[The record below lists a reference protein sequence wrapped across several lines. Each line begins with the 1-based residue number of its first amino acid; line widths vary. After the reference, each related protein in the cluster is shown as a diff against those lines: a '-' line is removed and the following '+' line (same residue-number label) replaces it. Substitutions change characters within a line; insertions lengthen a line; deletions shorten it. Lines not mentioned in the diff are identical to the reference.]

1 MFRLLGKESRIN
13 NRMSLAIVFFKSA
26 LTFLRHRN
34 PESER
39 SAGLPGPRGAV
50 FSSLSHQKV
59 YSRDQETARSRE
71 KNTDQKSQN
80 KVRNQTRNTE
90 EKDGE
95 EGEGGRPQRPESRRF
110 WAPSGFFPKTSSG
123 FRNASYSH
131 KDPPVVDGGLLRWGG
146 RRRFLAPPLPCK
158 RWL

>member
-1 MFRLLGKESRIN
+1 MLS
-13 NRMSLAIVFFKSA
+13 FFKSA

-71 KNTDQKSQN
+71 KNTHQKSQN
-80 KVRNQTRNTE
+80 KVRNQTKITE
-90 EKDGE
+90 EKEGE
-95 EGEGGRPQRPESRRF
+95 EGGGGRQQRPQSRRF

-131 KDPPVVDGGLLRWGG
+131 KDPPVVDRRTSEVGREKAISCPPFPAKDGSE
-146 RRRFLAPPLPCK
+146 RRRAFQDIQKKLK
-158 RWL
+158 R